1 MAEARRSDVT
11 PLVEVRLL
19 HHYWLDDG
27 ATVFAA
33 ADSESAGADR
43 SRRLRAYD
51 VRRLLDIRPTASTRT
66 LVRGLRGVL
75 RVTATGVLIAVPSE
89 AVLSADVRFTFT
101 LSPRSAGLGAYST
114 MSLRHRTT
122 VEAIEQ
128 EDDRLAVRRY
138 RTEVP
143 QLSNLTGTARG
154 AAGDSGRRLF
164 LSREYGAGPGE
175 RVEDLV
181 VEDGRLLHLTSDAP
195 GAGTQDLGATAELPV
210 YVHQG
215 DVPRIVPP
223 PNVDGAPERGV
234 ELTADLPA
242 DTMAVIDL
250 VARRPDDSEFD
261 LLGAD
266 GTARRPHPVF
276 EVHFRNRRTTW
287 QFVRRDDGVE
297 QHVEPHPLPLTHHGR
312 AVDRQKP
319 AASSLAVEVDPAD
332 STRIARLVSV
342 IPVH

>member
-1 MAEARRSDVT
+1 MAEARRSAFT

-27 ATVFAA
+27 ATVFAT
-33 ADSESAGADR
+33 DGGADR
-43 SRRLRAYD
+43 DRRLCIYD
-51 VRRLLDIRPTASTRT
+51 VRRLLTIRPTHGTES
-66 LVRGLRGVL
+66 LLRGLRGVL
-75 RVTATGVLIAVPSE
+75 RVTATGVLIAVPSQ
-89 AVLSADVRFTFT
+89 AVISADVRFTFT
-101 LSPRSAGLGAYST
+101 LSPRVADLGAYT
-114 MSLRHRTT
+114 AMSLRRRTT
-122 VEAIEQ
+122 VEATEQ
-128 EDDRLAVRRY
+128 EGDRLAVRRY

-143 QLSNLTGTARG
+143 LLSNLTGTARG
-154 AAGDSGRRLF
+154 AAGEPGRRLF

-195 GAGTQDLGATAELPV
+195 GAGTQELGATAELPV

-223 PNVDGAPERGV
+223 PHIDGAPERGV
-234 ELTADLPA
+234 ELTPALPA

-250 VARRPDDSEFD
+250 VARRPDDPEFD

-266 GTARRPHPVF
+266 GTARRPPPVF

-287 QFVRRDDGVE
+287 QFVGRDDGVE
-297 QHVEPHPLPLTHHGR
+297 QHVEPHALPLTHHGR